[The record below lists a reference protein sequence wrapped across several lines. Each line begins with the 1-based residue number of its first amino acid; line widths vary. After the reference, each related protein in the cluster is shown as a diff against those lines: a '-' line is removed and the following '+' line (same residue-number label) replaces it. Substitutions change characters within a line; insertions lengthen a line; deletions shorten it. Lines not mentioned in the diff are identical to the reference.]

1 MNIFELYK
9 TNYQK
14 TVYILLLSIFLL
26 EGAFFLL
33 KYAEREIRQERQMRL
48 EDNNQISSAD
58 YEKAAGYYSFTL
70 PNCMAYTGM
79 FTLIVWFL
87 CNIILIFVL
96 IVNKSNLRFRI
107 IISIIWCPYFTIH
120 LLILWS
126 SLIALYD

>member
-1 MNIFELYK
+1 M
-9 TNYQK
+9 
-14 TVYILLLSIFLL
+14 SIFLL
-26 EGAFFLL
+26 EGTFFLL

-58 YEKAAGYYSFTL
+58 YEKAVGYYSFTL

-87 CNIILIFVL
+87 CNIILLFVL
-96 IVNKSNLRFRI
+96 IVNKSNVCFRM

-126 SLIALYD
+126 SIIALYD